1 MIQYISMISVT
12 KLRNNT
18 NFELDG
24 APYRV
29 LSYQHTHMS
38 RGGGSVKVRIR
49 NLADGSVLSKTFQST
64 EKVDDI
70 QVIKKKMQFLY
81 RDDTDLVF
89 MDPDTYE
96 QTTVSLKTLE
106 DQAPY
111 LKEGEDVHLLIW
123 DEEEMILGVD
133 LPPKMTFTVAEA
145 APGEKGDSASNVYKD
160 AILENGLKVRV
171 PLFVNQGDKIR
182 VDTRDGSY
190 VERA

>member
-1 MIQYISMISVT
+1 MISVT

-18 NFELDG
+18 NFELNGD
-24 APYRV
+24 PYRV

-38 RGGGSVKVRIR
+38 RGGGSVKVKIR
-49 NLADGSVLSKTFQST
+49 NLRDGSVLSKTFLST
-64 EKVDDI
+64 EKVSDI
-70 QVIKKKMQFLY
+70 SVIKKLFQYLF
-81 RDDTDLVF
+81 TDGVNFVF
-89 MDPDTYE
+89 MDPDSFE
-96 QTTVSLKTLE
+96 QLEVSQDRLV

-111 LKEGEDVHLLIW
+111 LKDGESVNLLIW
-123 DEEEMILGVD
+123 DEEDMVLGVD
-133 LPPKMTFTVAEA
+133 LPPKMEFEVAEA

-171 PLFVNQGDKIR
+171 PLFINQGDRIR